1 MFSYRSFTYTIQ
13 TLESIIFHVRMHA
26 VPDLRFVVWFAV
38 VAPPAFQTSMCLTN
52 AQHLHN
58 ERGARS
64 CCHTVGR
71 ALQHHSIVLWGG
83 RTRNCSCSFGR
94 QFLGRMQHTLVSECS
109 IERHAFGMMLS
120 SGVVR
125 LLWCVR
131 FDHIS

>member
-1 MFSYRSFTYTIQ
+1 
-13 TLESIIFHVRMHA
+13 MHA

-71 ALQHHSIVLWGG
+71 ALQHHSIVL
-83 RTRNCSCSFGR
+83 
-94 QFLGRMQHTLVSECS
+94 L
-109 IERHAFGMMLS
+109 
-120 SGVVR
+120 GVVLETAR
-125 LLWCVR
+125 VR
-131 FDHIS
+131 SVASFWDACSTR